1 MACWTRLTKS
11 RVAAKLQHMAIAVTV
26 LAVLVIGGGM
36 LVTKLGLFKVFT
48 ELWRKPTRGDRDRK

>member
-1 MACWTRLTKS
+1 MS
-11 RVAAKLQHMAIAVTV
+11 NAVTV